1 MANNMQQLQLSCP
14 NRISVGWLQWQITR
28 GVLYSCSNSRSIE
41 IQNVPVASSTCW
53 VNLLRLKT
61 WSVSIKWN
69 YQHVHHQLEVV
80 NKTYSNHWKILDLSL
95 TWPTKTSEA
104 CPTLGSWLIFERITD
119 QRNQTKTPVASSHG
133 ALASRTQCTQR
144 HGAGQGRIGAQT
156 FRGPKDW
163 KDRWSK
169 HTTGQVFFA
178 KA

>member
-1 MANNMQQLQLSCP
+1 MTNHQGCTILMQQFK
-14 NRISVGWLQWQITR
+14 ISWNSEC
-28 GVLYSCSNSRSIE
+28 SCSI
-41 IQNVPVASSTCW
+41 IH
-53 VNLLRLKT
+53 LLRLQT

-95 TWPTKTSEA
+95 IWPTKTSEA
-104 CPTLGSWLIFERITD
+104 FPTLGSWLIFERITD

-163 KDRWSK
+163 KDQWSK

-178 KA
+178 KAWPWAAFWHHFFLSAS